1 MQLHRT
7 IANVV
12 RNTTRAVG
20 PDGRMVVEWRSNRER
35 MSLTVDKGP
44 GFGLIR
50 RGIDLS
56 LRAAARDLKTYGGRI
71 EYSRTRIGGTLAI
84 LVLRA
89 FNG

>member
-1 MQLHRT
+1 
-7 IANVV
+7 
-12 RNTTRAVG
+12 
-20 PDGRMVVEWRSNRER
+20 VEWHNNDER
-35 MSLTVDKGP
+35 RLLTAGKGP
-44 GFGLIR
+44 GYGLIR

-56 LRAAARDLKTYGGRI
+56 LRAAARDRKTYGGRI

>member
-1 MQLHRT
+1 M
-7 IANVV
+7 
-12 RNTTRAVG
+12 
-20 PDGRMVVEWRSNRER
+20 EWHSNGEH
-35 MSLTVDKGP
+35 MLLTVGKGP

-50 RGIDLS
+50 RVVDLS

>member
-1 MQLHRT
+1 
-7 IANVV
+7 
-12 RNTTRAVG
+12 
-20 PDGRMVVEWRSNRER
+20 MVVEWHSNGEH
-35 MSLTVDKGP
+35 MLLTVDKGP

-50 RGIDLS
+50 RGIDPG

-71 EYSRTRIGGTLAI
+71 EYSRIRMGGTLAI

>member
-1 MQLHRT
+1 M
-7 IANVV
+7 
-12 RNTTRAVG
+12 
-20 PDGRMVVEWRSNRER
+20 EWHSNRER

-56 LRAAARDLKTYGGRI
+56 PRAAARDPKTYGGRI